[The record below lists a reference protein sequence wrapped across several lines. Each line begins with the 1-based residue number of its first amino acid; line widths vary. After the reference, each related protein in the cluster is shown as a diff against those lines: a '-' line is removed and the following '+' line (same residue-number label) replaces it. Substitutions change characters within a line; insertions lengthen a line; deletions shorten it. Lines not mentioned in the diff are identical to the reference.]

1 MITRTHY
8 LLDLLDS
15 LKTLPKTRKASA
27 SPSRNR
33 SGPSTAQS
41 ATEEPQ
47 AKNYTTEQL
56 EAVRRINKCKDFYQI
71 LGVTKE
77 SGDSEIKK
85 AYKKLALQVHP
96 DKNKAPGSVEA
107 FKSLGNAV
115 AILTDAEKKKR
126 YDTYG
131 DESQQERPQS
141 RYQYQNGFDADI
153 SPEEIFNLFFNGGYA
168 RQNAYMR
175 TNRAGG
181 QETYRQQR
189 AQGGQGGQ
197 QQPQSSYGALI
208 NLLPILILIGLSMM
222 SSFFISDPIY
232 SLQPSL

>member
-1 MITRTHY
+1 MPR
-8 LLDLLDS
+8 
-15 LKTLPKTRKASA
+15 TRKASA
-27 SPSRNR
+27 SPSRNQ
-33 SGPSTAQS
+33 SGPTTPQ
-41 ATEEPQ
+41 TEEPK

-77 SGDSEIKK
+77 STDSEIKK

-96 DKNKAPGSVEA
+96 DKNMAPGSVEA

-115 AILTDAEKKKR
+115 SILTDAEKRKR
-126 YDTYG
+126 YDMFG

-141 RYQYQNGFDADI
+141 RYQYQSGFDADI
-153 SPEEIFNLFFNGGYA
+153 SPEEIFNLFFNGGRPSGQNVFT
-168 RQNAYMR
+168 RQRRGFPGGDNYR
-175 TNRAGG
+175 T
-181 QETYRQQR
+181 QRQT
-189 AQGGQGGQ
+189 GGQ
-197 QQPQSSYGALI
+197 QQGQAQSSYGALI
-208 NLLPILILIGLSMM
+208 NLLPILILIALSMM

>member
-1 MITRTHY
+1 MPR
-8 LLDLLDS
+8 
-15 LKTLPKTRKASA
+15 TRKASA
-27 SPSRNR
+27 SPSRNK
-33 SGPSTAQS
+33 PAP

-47 AKNYTTEQL
+47 AKAYTAEQL
-56 EAVRRINKCKDFYQI
+56 EAVRRVNKCKDFYQI
-71 LGVTKE
+71 LGITKE
-77 SGDSEIKK
+77 STDSEIKK

-115 AILTDAEKKKR
+115 AILTDAEKRKR
-126 YDTYG
+126 YDMYG

-141 RYQYQNGFDADI
+141 RYTYQGGYEADI

-168 RQNAYMR
+168 RQNMYAR
-175 TNRAGG
+175 QRAGG
-181 QETYRQQR
+181 DNVRAGYRS
-189 AQGGQGGQ
+189 AAGGGQ
-197 QQPQSSYGALI
+197 QQGQAQSSYGALI
-208 NLLPILILIGLSMM
+208 NLLPILILIALSMM